1 ACAARG
7 ARCAGL
13 LVLALACRP
22 SGRSAARP
30 SYYDPAHDLGSLFAE
45 VQLSGIFPDSKEFV
59 DARPRVAPAAVVA
72 RYDSARGTPA
82 FSLRTFV
89 EQNFDLPRSAG
100 DGYHSMS
107 SQSLQQHIRALWPV
121 LTRAP
126 DSADSR
132 SSLIPL
138 LHHYVVPGGR
148 FREIYYWDS
157 YFTMLGLVA

>member
-1 ACAARG
+1 MKRGVVRG
-7 ARCAGL
+7 AWCVVAL
-13 LVLALACRP
+13 LAALGCRP
-22 SGRSAARP
+22 SGRPAARP

-100 DGYHSMS
+100 DRYHSLS
-107 SQSLQQHIRALWPV
+107 SQSLHVHIRALRPP
-121 LTRAP
+121 LTHP
-126 DSADSR
+126 TDSADMR
-132 SSLIPL
+132 SSLIPMF
-138 LHHYVVPGGR
+138 H
-148 FREIYYWDS
+148 
-157 YFTMLGLVA
+157 